1 MSDKIEIKEQ
11 LNRFSRVPLF
21 LTIVFAAMT
30 VAMYFIDIRAGVMGT
45 IFVAIYFIVIL
56 ILYYHTRPRVMDE
69 LIDFAGQYHG
79 MQQSFLQEF
88 AIPFVVTDETGKVF
102 WMNAEF
108 RKLTEVSE
116 DYRKNI
122 NALFGQISRERL
134 EKIEKEME
142 MDIEYKERILRAHI
156 DRISVKTN
164 ETGAR
169 DHALHLI
176 YFFDETKMRGLEREV
191 LDQQMIPG
199 LVYIDNYDELIETS
213 EEMKRSMQLALAD
226 RKINR
231 YFSHIDG
238 LVKKT
243 EPDKYFVVLRKQ
255 YVQQLMEDK
264 FSLLEEIKTIKL
276 GKENRIT
283 LSMGFGM
290 DGGSYAKNYDYART
304 AMELALGRGG
314 DQAIVKLPEKN
325 LYYGG
330 ANSVSERNT
339 RVKARVKAKALQE
352 ILVTREEFYLMGHSI
367 MDVDAFGAAV
377 GVYCA
382 ARQMGK
388 LAHIVLDEVSTSLR
402 PVVDCFTP
410 DKGYPEDMMMTSD
423 QVLGVMTN
431 HACVIVVDT
440 NRPSYTECPKLL
452 ARADAVVVFDH
463 HRIGSETIRNAV
475 LSYIEP
481 YASSAC
487 EMIAEV
493 LQYFDDEIRLT
504 KEEADALY
512 AGILIDTNYFMS
524 KTGVRTFEAA
534 AYLRRVGADVTRVRK
549 LLRNDMAAYKARA
562 EAVRRAEVYR
572 GCFAISVCP
581 ADNIA
586 SPTVASAQAANEL
599 LNIIGIKASFVLTDY
614 NGKIYISSRSMDEI
628 NVQRIM
634 ERLGGGGHISTA
646 GAQLTDCSIEEAKQI
661 IQNTL
666 DEMIKEGDIKE

>member
-11 LNRFSRVPLF
+11 LSRFTRVPLF
-21 LTIVFAAMT
+21 LTIVFAGMA
-30 VAMYFIDIRAGVMGT
+30 VAMYFIDLWAGIMGT
-45 IFVAIYFIVIL
+45 IFVGIYFIVIL
-56 ILYYHTRPRVMDE
+56 VLYRHTRPRVLDE
-69 LIDFAGQYHG
+69 LIDFAAQYAG
-79 MQQSFLQEF
+79 IQQNFLQDFEL
-88 AIPFVVTDETGKVF
+88 PFIVTDEAGKTL
-102 WMNAEF
+102 WLNEEF
-108 RKLTEVSE
+108 QKLAGVEA

-122 NALFGQISRERL
+122 NALFGPISRERL
-134 EKIEKEME
+134 EKIETEQ
-142 MDIEYKERILRAHI
+142 DISMEYKEKHIRAHI
-156 DRISVKTN
+156 ERVEVKTN
-164 ETGAR
+164 RSAGR
-169 DHALHLI
+169 NQALHMI
-176 YFFDETKMRGLEREV
+176 YFFDETHMHKLEREIEN
-191 LDQQMIPG
+191 QQMVPG
-199 LVYIDNYDELIETS
+199 LIYIDNYDELIENS
-213 EEMKRSMQLALAD
+213 EEMKKSMQVALAD
-226 RKINR
+226 RRINR
-231 YFSHIDG
+231 YFSHLDG

-243 EPDKYFVVLRKQ
+243 EPDKYFVVVRKQ
-255 YVQQLMEDK
+255 ALQQMIEDK
-264 FSLLEEIKTIKL
+264 FNLLEDIKGIKL
-276 GKENRIT
+276 GKEKTVT

-290 DGGSYAKNYDYART
+290 DGGSYAKNYDYARS
-304 AMELALGRGG
+304 AMEFALARGG
-314 DQAIVKLPEKN
+314 DQAIVKLPDKN
-325 LYYGG
+325 MYFGG
-330 ANSVSERNT
+330 TSALGERNT
-339 RVKARVKAKALQE
+339 RVKARVKAQALQE
-352 ILVTREEFYLMGHSI
+352 ILMTRDEFYIMGHSI

-388 LAHIVLDEVSTSLR
+388 TAHIVLDEVSTSLR
-402 PVVDCFTP
+402 PVRDCFTAEN
-410 DKGYPEDMMMTSD
+410 GYPEDMMMTSE
-423 QVLGVMTN
+423 QVLAVMTS

-452 ARADAVVVFDH
+452 TRADAIVVFDH
-463 HRIGSETIRNAV
+463 HRVGSETIKNAV

-487 EMIAEV
+487 EMIAEI
-493 LQYFDDEIRLT
+493 LQYFDEEISLN

-534 AYLRRVGADVTRVRK
+534 AYLRRIGADMGRVRK
-549 LLRNDMAAYKARA
+549 LLRNDMEAYKARA

-581 ADNIA
+581 ADNVE

-599 LNIIGIKASFVLTDY
+599 LNIVGIKASFVLTDY
-614 NGKIYISSRSMDEI
+614 NGKIYISSRSIDEI